1 MAKSFKDFIFANH
14 RLSEYGDY
22 ISVDFEGG
30 DSDIALGL
38 EREIQKGATNLYRNE
53 PNFYGTNWTAP
64 LSFELHIIKN
74 PCEHSSQKDLM
85 FSDGELRQITRWLTS
100 PQYPQWIEF
109 EYMPDEKDND
119 TVFYKGLFN
128 NIETFTV
135 GGAIY
140 GLRLYFTCTTSFG
153 YTDYKNFDIL
163 GVSKGVVHG
172 NVVNNGDEQKN
183 YCYPQIKIYPNL
195 SGQIFMCNLTD
206 CNNLESALLE
216 NHSLTAIAENYA
228 MKNWYK
234 IKYSG
239 NNNSPVYLCNGNV
252 LQFYLI
258 DKYGN
263 DMKCTIFYLPDT
275 GYYHLVEGG
284 FVCMDTKK
292 DLEINMDCQKLLIQ
306 DSIGRM
312 IAYDEL
318 GITDVDHMYW
328 MRLLSGRNSIL
339 VYGDATITFKFRE
352 SRKVG
357 E

>member
-30 DSDIALGL
+30 DSDIVLGL
-38 EREIQKGATNLYRNE
+38 EREIQNGATNLYRNE

-140 GLRLYFTCTTSFG
+140 GLKLYFTCTTSFG
-153 YTDYKNFDIL
+153 YTGYKDTEIL
-163 GVSKGVVHG
+163 GERRSFTNQ
-172 NVVNNGDEQKN
+172 NVYNNNDELN
-183 YCYPQIKIYPNL
+183 SYCYPQLIITPEFTE
-195 SGQIFMCNLTD
+195 QIFICNLTD
-206 CNNLESALLE
+206 CNILESGLRKGKSLQSIIEDYALSVWC
-216 NHSLTAIAENYA
+216 NCRYT
-228 MKNWYK
+228 
-234 IKYSG
+234 G
-239 NNNSPVYLCNGNV
+239 DDNSPVYLCNENAV
-252 LQFYLI
+252 QFYLI

-263 DMKCTIFYLPDT
+263 ETKCTIFYWSDT
-275 GYYHLVEGG
+275 DYYYIVSSG
-284 FVCMDTKK
+284 FMYFNVQA
-292 DLEINMDCQKLLIQ
+292 DLEIKMDCLKLLVQ

-312 IAYDEL
+312 VTYDEL
-318 GITDVDHMYW
+318 GINDVDNMYW
-328 MRLLSGRNSIL
+328 MRLLNGTNSIL
-339 VYGDATITFKFRE
+339 LYGNAKVVFRFRE